1 MRTLFYYLMNEKLKK
16 LKTNIEKEV
25 NLMNTQPDETQNLLP
40 EAENRIT
47 QAGKTFEE
55 ILPYLTAGEPDD

>member
-1 MRTLFYYLMNEKLKK
+1 MSTQPNENEK
-16 LKTNIEKEV
+16 TW
-25 NLMNTQPDETQNLLP
+25 P
-40 EAENRIT
+40 EAENKIT